1 LRPIRAEQA
10 TMVITMHLS
19 DLTSALD
26 DKGLTATGVD
36 GVCRLPSGEALDA
49 ATTRRLACQAGIVPM
64 VLGGDSV
71 PLDIGHSRR
80 LATAHQRRA
89 LTVRDGGCVFPG
101 CGAHPSSCEAH
112 HLHPWNWDGPTNL
125 GNLVLLCPHHHGVV
139 EPNPLASPGSQWE
152 IIMIDGLPGF
162 RAPID
167 LATGT
172 RTTLWHS
179 RFKARRLRAGT
190 QPPKRRTAGAPSA
203 PTPSTRC

>member
-1 LRPIRAEQA
+1 
-10 TMVITMHLS
+10 MVITMHLS
-19 DLTSALD
+19 DLQTALD
-26 DKGLTATGVD
+26 DKGLTATGDD

-112 HLHPWNWDGPTNL
+112 HLHPWNWEGPTNL

-152 IIMIDGLPGF
+152 VVMIDGLPGF

-190 QPPKRRTAGAPSA
+190 QPPKPPKRLAAGAPSA